1 LQSPKPQAE
10 RRRSPQAII
19 ETETLQDK
27 ASKGAMLPMTSLL
40 VTSEQMPLPIDLSAL
55 TPAPKMSDQQF
66 YNFCQTNPDLRIE
79 RNANGEIIVMPPAF
93 ADTGN
98 RNSRILGQLFIWA
111 EADATGEAFD
121 SSSGFTLPNGAT
133 RSPDAAWIL
142 SRRWDAL
149 QPEQQASFAP
159 IVPDFVVELRS
170 SSDTLISLKDKMK
183 EYCENG
189 VRLGL
194 LIDRKQRQ
202 VHVYRP
208 DQPPKVLDNPEVV
221 SCEPEMPSFVLK
233 MAKVW

>member
-1 LQSPKPQAE
+1 
-10 RRRSPQAII
+10 
-19 ETETLQDK
+19 
-27 ASKGAMLPMTSLL
+27 MLPMTSLL
-40 VTSEQMPLPIDLSAL
+40 ITSEQMLLPIDLSAL
-55 TPAPKMSDQQF
+55 TTAPKMSDQQF
-66 YNFCQTNPDLRIE
+66 YHFCQTNPELRIE
-79 RNANGEIIVMPPAF
+79 RNAHGEVIVMPPAF

-98 RNSRILGQLFIWA
+98 RNSRILGQLYIWA
-111 EADATGEAFD
+111 ETNATGEAFD

-142 SRRWDAL
+142 SERWNAL

-170 SSDTLISLKDKMK
+170 SSDTLKSLKDKMK
-183 EYCENG
+183 EYVENG

-194 LIDRKQRQ
+194 LIDRKNRQ

-208 DQPPKVLDNPEVV
+208 NQQPDILDNPESVN
-221 SCEPEMPSFVLK
+221 CEPELPLFALK